1 MAEKKISRKELLKEP
16 DEFLTYTGMTLKY
29 IKDHP
34 RQAMAVC
41 VVIFLIIVSG
51 VGFYYYQYARERKS
65 HELMQQAI
73 KVYESISNPNRQASP
88 ERLDQLLASLE
99 YIAATYPS
107 LLAGEQA
114 KLYAGHVL
122 FLKKDYP
129 RALEKYQQLQSSIMA
144 RKGLGSLILYH
155 IGRTYLAMNQY
166 DKAILIFDQLAKDM
180 DSPYRREAYGTIAR
194 IYETMDKKK
203 EAVQSYRQYLKIFP
217 EAPDAAFVKS
227 RIAELSPT
235 GSGEPS

>member
-29 IKDHP
+29 IREHP
-34 RQAMAVC
+34 RQATAAGI
-41 VVIFLIIVSG
+41 VVVLVILCG
-51 VGFYYYQYARERKS
+51 LGFYYYQHARERKS
-65 HELMQQAI
+65 HELLQQAI
-73 KVYESISNPNRQASP
+73 KAYEAVSHAKQPLSDQ
-88 ERLDQLLASLE
+88 LDQLLASFD

-107 LLAGEQA
+107 LLAGEEA
-114 KLYAGHVL
+114 VLYSGHVL

-129 RALEKYQQLQSSIMA
+129 RALEKYQQLQSSSMA
-144 RKGLGSLILYH
+144 RKGLASLIMYH
-155 IGRTYLAMNQY
+155 IGRTFLAMKEY
-166 DKAILIFDQLAKDM
+166 DKAVLVFDQLAKDA

-194 IYETMDKKK
+194 IYEMMNKKK

-227 RIAELSPT
+227 RIAELSPPNP
-235 GSGEPS
+235 GESS

>member
-29 IKDHP
+29 IREHP
-34 RQAMAVC
+34 RQTTTAG
-41 VVIFLIIVSG
+41 IIVALVIICG
-51 VGFYYYQYARERKS
+51 VGFYYYQHARERKS
-65 HELMQQAI
+65 HELLQQAI
-73 KVYESISNPNRQASP
+73 KAYEVISYANKQLSSDQ
-88 ERLDQLLASLE
+88 LDQLLASFE
-99 YIAATYPS
+99 YISATYPS

-114 KLYAGHVL
+114 VLYAGHVL
-122 FLKKDYP
+122 FLKRDYP
-129 RALEKYQQLQSSIMA
+129 RALEKYQQLQSSTIA
-144 RKGLGSLILYH
+144 RKGLASLILYH
-155 IGRTYLAMNQY
+155 IGRTFLAMNEY
-166 DKAILIFDQLAKDM
+166 DKAVLVFDQLAKDP

-194 IYETMDKKK
+194 IYEMMNKKK

-235 GSGEPS
+235 GAGESS